1 MKISELIEHLKELP
15 QDNEIVSI
23 EAENCQDII
32 KNNSYAISTDYLWGK
47 PNDVRIVM
55 IEQFNN

>member
-23 EAENCQDII
+23 EAENWQDII

-47 PNDVRIVM
+47 TNDVRIVM